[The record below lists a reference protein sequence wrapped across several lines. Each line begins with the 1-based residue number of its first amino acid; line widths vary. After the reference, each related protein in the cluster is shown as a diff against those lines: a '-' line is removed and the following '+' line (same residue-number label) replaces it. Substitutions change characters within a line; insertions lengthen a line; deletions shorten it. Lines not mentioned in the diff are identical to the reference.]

1 MATDE
6 KILGFQLFFGH
17 NFCKEK
23 GKKGQLF
30 GGGSGGNFNLVLC
43 FLGGK
48 RREIKHSNWVP
59 IKSYPTDCKSANPLN
74 FGSLHSR
81 KRRSLEPHCIWQW
94 VQVRPH
100 YLFYLN
106 GVQILR
112 IC

>member
-43 FLGGK
+43 FLGAK
-48 RREIKHSNWVP
+48 RREI
-59 IKSYPTDCKSANPLN
+59 
-74 FGSLHSR
+74 
-81 KRRSLEPHCIWQW
+81 
-94 VQVRPH
+94 RPPKTLQLGT
-100 YLFYLN
+100 Y
-106 GVQILR
+106 
-112 IC
+112 